1 MSAFK
6 WFVVATAAFFAL
18 GLIRN
23 VGSRVTRVREAE
35 NRQARFTRAL
45 VGMGT
50 TIFELTLYV
59 LAIGFLWWATS
70 QELSG

>member
-1 MSAFK
+1 LSSDERIQ
-6 WFVVATAAFFAL
+6 VVCGCDAL